1 MTSPGSL
8 PRFQLGVAT
17 TLRHIT
23 IRCVTVYVRQSL
35 LNKPNSCSSSHSVRR
50 PPTFTSEIFFY
61 FSRTLALSSRAPR
74 TQASRSFLFGPLCRP
89 NTGRKTSPPTQRLGR
104 TGEKPANTLRT
115 LQRRG
120 RQTVAAL
127 RSTPPAFQGEK
138 SSPETWRSFVTDS
151 AQPFVN
157 KTAGTRTR
165 AILQLFY
172 ISFFISYFYLASD
185 RQFRCVNIGRGNRP
199 IPTVPSV
206 WTCQELLLQQINLW
220 SLFRSRVGKVKHGK
234 DLAQK

>member
-1 MTSPGSL
+1 MCSL
-8 PRFQLGVAT
+8 ILRF
-17 TLRHIT
+17 
-23 IRCVTVYVRQSL
+23 
-35 LNKPNSCSSSHSVRR
+35 CSSH
-50 PPTFTSEIFFY
+50 PPRVSLTAAKFAQQTKQLFLFRLRAPPAHIHLRDFFFY

-74 TQASRSFLFGPLCRP
+74 TQASRSCLFGPLCRP

-120 RQTVAAL
+120 RQTVAAP

-138 SSPETWRSFVTDS
+138 SSPETWRAFVTDS

-172 ISFFISYFYLASD
+172 ISFFISYFYLASNN
-185 RQFRCVNIGRGNRP
+185 C
-199 IPTVPSV
+199 
-206 WTCQELLLQQINLW
+206 
-220 SLFRSRVGKVKHGK
+220 
-234 DLAQK
+234 